1 VRRIYTNGSLCSG
14 CRACSV
20 ACALS
25 HFGIADDS
33 RGAIQIL
40 RDPVSGYEFQAVC
53 RLCEDPECVAACMSA
68 ALSRDP
74 DTGRILFDRDR
85 CVGCWMCVMVCPHRA
100 TVPDRRAGKVIICDQ
115 CEGRDAPACVA
126 ACSTGAIVCVEGETA
141 KRRNGET
148 AKNTRS

>member
-1 VRRIYTNGSLCSG
+1 
-14 CRACSV
+14 
-20 ACALS
+20 
-25 HFGIADDS
+25 
-33 RGAIQIL
+33 
-40 RDPVSGYEFQAVC
+40 
-53 RLCEDPECVAACMSA
+53 
-68 ALSRDP
+68 
-74 DTGRILFDRDR
+74 
-85 CVGCWMCVMVCPHRA
+85 MCVMVCPHRA